1 MQVVGI
7 YKPFCVVK
15 ARGMKLDCKIFSGNI
30 DRPCC
35 LSKGIE
41 LEHICCDPKDSELY
55 LGRLKPGESLVEDRS
70 NSDGRATARPPTA
83 CRCAPS

>member
-41 LEHICCDPKDSELY
+41 LEHISSDPKDSELCP
-55 LGRLKPGESLVEDRS
+55 GRLKPGESLVEGRSDSDVQIDRQI
-70 NSDGRATARPPTA
+70 RV
-83 CRCAPS
+83 